1 MPNLRQLEYLVA
13 VAETRH
19 FRRAAERTG
28 ATQPTLSGQIKALE
42 DRLGVQLIE
51 RTRTR
56 VVMTPVGMQ
65 IAEVAR
71 RMLVDAH
78 EIRNLAAA
86 AGDDMSGL
94 IRLGVPPTIG
104 PYLLPRVLPALHKRH
119 LGLKLYVREELPRS
133 LPRGLEDGIH
143 DLIITPMP
151 VRGAEL
157 ESMPL
162 MRETLYLTVAA
173 DHPLASK
180 ESVGREDLAGQDV
193 LTLGHGHQLHDVVQG
208 LCEEMKARLRL
219 DYEGT
224 SLDTLREMVAMG
236 MGVTFLP
243 RLYVEAE
250 LSRDRSV
257 KTLTLRDRSIARTIG
272 IAWRRSSARYATYE
286 KLAQYFIE
294 SVRPERPQSADLQ

>member
-13 VAETRH
+13 IAETRH

-56 VVMTPVGMQ
+56 VVMTPLGLQ

-71 RMLVDAH
+71 RMLLDAH

-86 AGDDMSGL
+86 AGDDMAGL

-104 PYLLPRVLPALHKRH
+104 PYLLPRVLPSLHRRH
-119 LGLKLYVREELPRS
+119 LGLKLYVREDLPIS
-133 LPRGLEDGIH
+133 LPRGLEEGVH

-151 VRGAEL
+151 IRGVEL

-162 MRETLYLTVAA
+162 MRETLLLTVAA
-173 DHPLASK
+173 DHPLAMK

-193 LTLGHGHQLHDVVQG
+193 LTLGAGHQLHDVVRG
-208 LCEEMKARLRL
+208 LCEEMRARLRF

-243 RLYVEAE
+243 RFYVEAE
-250 LSRDRSV
+250 LDRDDSV
-257 KTLTLRDRSIARTIG
+257 KTITLRDRSIARTIG
-272 IAWRRSSARYATYE
+272 IAWRRSSARQATYQ
-286 KLAQYFIE
+286 KLAQFIIDALKPDK
-294 SVRPERPQSADLQ
+294 SP